1 MPWSKFWQFLEDSKI
16 QQPDVGRIG
25 SRFRRSKWT
34 NHEVGRNW
42 RWDVDSKRRVAKEK
56 DTPLFSNWW
65 LHKTPKLGWVD
76 KQPMLFWM
84 PQTAVQDPYKAR
96 CHCSRQDHQDETLP
110 QAHHSCRVN
119 RECSEQMLSVIKNI
133 RDHLMDEGLDCVRF
147 LSGISKPRVLVL
159 LSVRNKS
166 MNCSLMTSALIFINS
181 CISQLCLVS
190 NDRYRLCHSCVESSQ
205 HLQSINAVNSRCNLN
220 TISIRMH
227 APVHW
232 GTSCHGWKS
241 APQQPTHANKSI
253 TIKEEINISYLKI
266 NLHQ

>member
-1 MPWSKFWQFLEDSKI
+1 
-16 QQPDVGRIG
+16 
-25 SRFRRSKWT
+25 
-34 NHEVGRNW
+34 
-42 RWDVDSKRRVAKEK
+42 
-56 DTPLFSNWW
+56 
-65 LHKTPKLGWVD
+65 
-76 KQPMLFWM
+76 
-84 PQTAVQDPYKAR
+84 
-96 CHCSRQDHQDETLP
+96 
-110 QAHHSCRVN
+110 
-119 RECSEQMLSVIKNI
+119 MLSVIKNI

-220 TISIRMH
+220 TISIRMQ

-253 TIKEEINISYLKI
+253 TIKEDINIKVVLFPRWRFKTLARRQAI
-266 NLHQ
+266 ARGRTANLATRQVSRAVCTIKYAHALE